1 MKSIEFIESIIEF
14 SFFFCMVVWLLLLV
28 PIPFYPSFP
37 LCYRSDMTQSSG
49 FGWYW
54 HCYQTGGCLG
64 YPCASQ
70 AYADSQSTLPL
81 GLDRNAQSV
90 QTPYL
95 PGAGTSCTQ
104 LQNGRWCWSPHRS
117 AKTRTF
123 WPWHF
128 GCSYRVCFECLSPKI
143 ARTPKKVIRNWNL

>member
-14 SFFFCMVVWLLLLV
+14 SFFFFMVVWLLLLV
-28 PIPFYPSFP
+28 PMPFFYPSFP

-54 HCYQTGGCLG
+54 HCNQTGGCLG
-64 YPCASQ
+64 YHCASQ
-70 AYADSQSTLPL
+70 AYADSQNTLPL
-81 GLDRNAQSV
+81 GLDRNALSV

-104 LQNGRWCWSPHRS
+104 LQNGR
-117 AKTRTF
+117 
-123 WPWHF
+123 
-128 GCSYRVCFECLSPKI
+128 
-143 ARTPKKVIRNWNL
+143 